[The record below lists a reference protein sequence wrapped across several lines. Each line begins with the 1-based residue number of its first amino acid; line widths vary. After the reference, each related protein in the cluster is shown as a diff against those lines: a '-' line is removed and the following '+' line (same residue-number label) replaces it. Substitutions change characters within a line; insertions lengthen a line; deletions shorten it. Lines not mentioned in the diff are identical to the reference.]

1 MKKNLWTGK
10 AAGVLL
16 GVLLAALAFGM
27 PGADKAFAKT
37 QTPQEAAEK
46 VTQAWQTAGSQK
58 KTKTVQVTL
67 ASSKQNLWKT
77 SSAFTAAV
85 NAAIYDNAYL
95 SEEWDSM
102 ATEWMNLRVRKIK
115 KGTKGYTDEVT
126 GVKVRMKHSSGKLT
140 YRFVINGRN
149 KDTKEM
155 YRDIEANKYC
165 AAQIQNATKDMDQ
178 YNRAWYV
185 NEWVQAHSHFED
197 GYTPGW
203 AALKNRK
210 AHGVCYDLAY
220 FYELAACYA
229 GVEHFGRVSNSG
241 HTWNVVKI
249 DGTRYYIDV
258 SLSVAAVQNYYEL
271 MAGLVDFLNNDTA
284 MSERVSL
291 SKNVKYGGLHG
302 PTIRVRDGYS
312 NELWN
317 KVQVWKA
324 SMPEAE
330 WKAKIDLYYNSDFC
344 VLKGYG
350 LTREQIFSEP
360 WEVGIARFGMQT
372 LKQATDLTMPYS
384 YGEADKPKTWL
395 YAWVRK

>member
-1 MKKNLWTGK
+1 
-10 AAGVLL
+10 
-16 GVLLAALAFGM
+16 
-27 PGADKAFAKT
+27 
-37 QTPQEAAEK
+37 
-46 VTQAWQTAGSQK
+46 
-58 KTKTVQVTL
+58 
-67 ASSKQNLWKT
+67 
-77 SSAFTAAV
+77 
-85 NAAIYDNAYL
+85 
-95 SEEWDSM
+95 
-102 ATEWMNLRVRKIK
+102 
-115 KGTKGYTDEVT
+115 
-126 GVKVRMKHSSGKLT
+126 
-140 YRFVINGRN
+140 
-149 KDTKEM
+149 
-155 YRDIEANKYC
+155 
-165 AAQIQNATKDMDQ
+165 
-178 YNRAWYV
+178 
-185 NEWVQAHSHFED
+185 
-197 GYTPGW
+197 
-203 AALKNRK
+203 
-210 AHGVCYDLAY
+210 
-220 FYELAACYA
+220 
-229 GVEHFGRVSNSG
+229 
-241 HTWNVVKI
+241 
-249 DGTRYYIDV
+249 
-258 SLSVAAVQNYYEL
+258 
-271 MAGLVDFLNNDTA
+271 